1 MWILTELRIATR
13 RSTLAVA
20 QASRVAD
27 LVRQAHPDIVVSL
40 VEVDTSGDR
49 DRVGPIAELTEIGA
63 FVRSVQEAVLEG
75 RADVAVHSLK
85 DLPVTGPV
93 ELEVAAFPERASPF
107 DALVGSSLEDMAPD
121 SLVGTGSPRR
131 VAQLLALRPD
141 LRTIELRGN
150 VDTRLKKIEDG
161 EVDGAV
167 LAEAGLERLGKQD
180 LISQRLEVNQ
190 MVPAPGQ
197 GALAVEARRGS
208 LATELCKAID
218 DELLRSLLSAER
230 DLMAKTGAGC
240 RSALGALATWVGDM
254 IRFDVF
260 VSDARGPR
268 RTVVTGGSPKMVV
281 AAAQKELGV

>member
-49 DRVGPIAELTEIGA
+49 DRVGPIAELTEVGA

-141 LRTIELRGN
+141 LRTTELRGN
-150 VDTRLKKIEDG
+150 VDTRLKKIEVG

-180 LISQRLEVNQ
+180 LISQRFEVNQ

-268 RTVVTGGSPKMVV
+268 RTVVTGGSPQMVV